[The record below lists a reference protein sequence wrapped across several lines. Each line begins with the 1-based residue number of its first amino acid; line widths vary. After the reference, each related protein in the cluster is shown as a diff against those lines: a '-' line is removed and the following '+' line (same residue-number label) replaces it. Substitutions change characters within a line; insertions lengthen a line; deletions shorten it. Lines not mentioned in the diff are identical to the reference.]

1 MVRQGLHSDI
11 TVLPPALYLFY
22 ICWFVFYACL
32 SVEDDDNLITPR
44 GYMNIENE
52 GGTMERVTGLVWNV
66 PAQYVDIFVDG
77 VVINSNAKTYKD
89 GQIEITGHFDSAA
102 INVEDIHIELVY
114 RNQNGTEYGVLSTV
128 HFTLSKYF
136 DYIDFFLN
144 DNKINIF
151 FLVSDI

>member
-66 PAQYVDIFVDG
+66 
-77 VVINSNAKTYKD
+77 S
-89 GQIEITGHFDSAA
+89 E
-102 INVEDIHIELVY
+102 
-114 RNQNGTEYGVLSTV
+114 
-128 HFTLSKYF
+128 
-136 DYIDFFLN
+136 
-144 DNKINIF
+144 
-151 FLVSDI
+151 

>member
-1 MVRQGLHSDI
+1 MCLAFYEVAQGG
-11 TVLPPALYLFY
+11 
-22 ICWFVFYACL
+22 
-32 SVEDDDNLITPR
+32 PR
-44 GYMNIENE
+44 G
-52 GGTMERVTGLVWNV
+52 GDTHPPPVWNV

-136 DYIDFFLN
+136 DYIVFFLN